1 MFLLRYVTILIDMDD
16 KLLENLLDISR
27 QLAETRELKPLLE
40 VALQTALDT
49 FNAERGYLILL
60 DENGEADYRLRRTRD
75 GAEIEKPEA
84 DVSQT
89 ILQQVIHSQQDLVTA
104 DALSD
109 PGLSDASSVH
119 MLRIRS
125 VICVPLIARQRS
137 IGALYME
144 NRSMPAIFTNQDLK
158 PLKLFASQA
167 AIAIENAALNDDLE
181 ERVAARTAALQH
193 EIEERKL
200 LQAALEVMARTDQLT
215 GISNRRHFFE
225 VGQSELIR
233 ARRYHHPLSLI
244 MFDCDHFKQIND
256 TFGHL
261 AGDEALREI
270 TRRIC
275 AELRSSDVFA
285 RYGGEEFVILL
296 VETSLAKARQ
306 VAERLR
312 QAIASEA
319 MHYAAHSFP
328 VTISLGLA
336 AFDSKSDASL
346 DKLLE
351 QVDLALYAAKQAGRN
366 QVQIY
371 TSPSPDWS

>member
-1 MFLLRYVTILIDMDD
+1 
-16 KLLENLLDISR
+16 
-27 QLAETRELKPLLE
+27 
-40 VALQTALDT
+40 
-49 FNAERGYLILL
+49 
-60 DENGEADYRLRRTRD
+60 
-75 GAEIEKPEA
+75 
-84 DVSQT
+84 
-89 ILQQVIHSQQDLVTA
+89 
-104 DALSD
+104 
-109 PGLSDASSVH
+109 
-119 MLRIRS
+119 
-125 VICVPLIARQRS
+125 
-137 IGALYME
+137 
-144 NRSMPAIFTNQDLK
+144 
-158 PLKLFASQA
+158 
-167 AIAIENAALNDDLE
+167 
-181 ERVAARTAALQH
+181 
-193 EIEERKL
+193 
-200 LQAALEVMARTDQLT
+200 
-215 GISNRRHFFE
+215 
-225 VGQSELIR
+225 
-233 ARRYHHPLSLI
+233 

-336 AFDSKSDASL
+336 AFDSKSNASL